1 MGPSPDPIG
10 TPGLKRKTINMPDNK
25 TVTDP
30 VAEIAERALKKTS
43 VLSLVGWDGS
53 DQRYVFVA
61 PYDCQIDQVQI
72 VSDTAVAASD
82 TNYYAF
88 QVQNLTQAEAL
99 LASGQTTQS
108 TGGTAITADTAYTL
122 DPDQNQVIDDGDVIE
137 LQITETGVAT
147 DLTGA
152 EILVVVEYT

>member
-1 MGPSPDPIG
+1 MS
-10 TPGLKRKTINMPDNK
+10 DNK
-25 TVTDP
+25 TITDP

-43 VLSLVGWDGS
+43 VLNLAGWDGS

-61 PYDCQIDQVQI
+61 PYDCNIDQVQV

-82 TNYYAF
+82 TNYYAL

-99 LASGQTTQS
+99 LSAEKTTES
-108 TGGTAITADTAYTL
+108 TGGTAVTADTPYAL
-122 DPDQNQVIDDGDVIE
+122 NPDQNTVVDDGDVIE

-147 DLTGA
+147 DLTSA